1 MNVDLNISNYSLV
14 ELLKLFQ
21 LPVDFNEQDL
31 KRAKKQVLMMHPD
44 KSKLD
49 KEFFLFFSSAYRL
62 LFSVYMVRNRTNQ
75 DTTTHPVYT
84 SNDIDLEE
92 DDVWGKLSKR
102 TDGNKVFNAMF
113 EQHVKDHTQKGH
125 GEWLKSHD
133 ETVCVN
139 TRDEMNRYILKKKSD
154 LCILSTYNKVMD
166 TERHTGTMLDDSQHF
181 QSQLFSSLQY
191 DDVKHAYT
199 ESVVPVTEEF
209 IQKEHSN
216 DIHAL
221 RHARD
226 FEIKDAFERSNHVNA
241 MKKRETDEI
250 EKDASRAY
258 FLARQDEEMKM
269 IRKKMTS
276 NLLRL
281 NR

>member
-14 ELLKLFQ
+14 ELLKLFH
-21 LPVDFNEQDL
+21 LPVDFDEQHL

-62 LFSVYMVRNRTNQ
+62 LFSVYTVRNRSNQ
-75 DTTTHPVYT
+75 DTTTHSVYT
-84 SNDIDLEE
+84 SNDVDLE
-92 DDVWGKLSKR
+92 DGDVWNKLSKR
-102 TDGNKVFNAMF
+102 TDGNELFNAMF
-113 EQHVKDHTQKGH
+113 EKHVRDHMQKGH
-125 GEWLKSHD
+125 GEWLKSQE

-139 TRDEMNRYILKKKSD
+139 TRDEMNRYILKKKTD
-154 LCILSTYNKVMD
+154 LSILSTYNKVMD
-166 TERHTGTMLDDSQHF
+166 TENHSGTMLDDSENF

-209 IQKEHSN
+209 IQKEQSS
-216 DIHAL
+216 DLHAL
-221 RHARD
+221 RNLRD

-258 FLARQDEEMKM
+258 FLAKQDEDMKM
-269 IRKKMTS
+269 LRKKMTS

-281 NR
+281 NN